1 MEKSKNRIAQVED
14 MLEVEKHGAQSF
26 TIKASIVLPTREWL
40 LPWQKTHLQYTAT
53 GYGSKI
59 PSHFQVKLGGYWY
72 RVYCSIYSNS
82 GYCYILPRGVEVG
95 IMDCNLEEIL

>member
-1 MEKSKNRIAQVED
+1 MRKTIDLSDFTEI
-14 MLEVEKHGAQSF
+14 EKHGACSF
-26 TIKASIVLPTREWL
+26 SIRTSVVLPTREKL
-40 LPWQKTHLQYTAT
+40 LPWQKMHLQYTAT

-82 GYCYILPRGVEVG
+82 GYCYILPCSVEVG
-95 IMDCNLEEIL
+95 IMDCNLEEII